1 MDDMSR
7 KDIRRILKTFGISA
21 DEAMVAHLARNPSV
35 DELSIRVTLE
45 DLTDYGD
52 SPPDERLNIV
62 INDNVRRSQ
71 ENKE

>member
-21 DEAMVAHLARNPSV
+21 DEEMVAHLARNPSV